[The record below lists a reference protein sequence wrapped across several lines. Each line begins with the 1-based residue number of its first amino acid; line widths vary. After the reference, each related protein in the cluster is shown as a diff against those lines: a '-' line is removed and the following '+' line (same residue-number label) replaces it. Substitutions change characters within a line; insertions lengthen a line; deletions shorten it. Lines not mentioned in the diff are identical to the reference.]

1 MNISKITLRKIGAWS
16 GIIGSA
22 LFVFL
27 FTLEGIFHPG
37 YDANRMYISE
47 LSLGHFGWMQIIN
60 FMMLGILLLI
70 FSRAV
75 ASEFPAGKASRWGV
89 PLLTILGVLF
99 FISGPFVMD
108 PSGTPTG
115 QMSVHGTIHGLAG
128 GFVFLIMP
136 ITILVFLRRFLEDPN
151 WTSMKVWT
159 IVLSIIETIGVIFFT
174 IASKIPEGQ
183 NIFIHWLGLIQRIAL
198 IPFMV
203 WVFVF
208 AINLLVKEEHV

>member
-1 MNISKITLRKIGAWS
+1 
-16 GIIGSA
+16 
-22 LFVFL
+22 
-27 FTLEGIFHPG
+27 
-37 YDANRMYISE
+37 
-47 LSLGHFGWMQIIN
+47 
-60 FMMLGILLLI
+60 
-70 FSRAV
+70 
-75 ASEFPAGKASRWGV
+75 
-89 PLLTILGVLF
+89 
-99 FISGPFVMD
+99 MD

-151 WTSMKVWT
+151 WISMKVWT

>member
-1 MNISKITLRKIGAWS
+1 MNISKITLRKTGAWS

-22 LFVFL
+22 LFVLL
-27 FTLEGIFHPG
+27 FTLEEIFHPG
-37 YDANRMYISE
+37 YDAKRMYISE
-47 LSLGHFGWMQIIN
+47 LSLGSFGWMQIIN

-89 PLLTILGVLF
+89 SLLTILGVLF

-108 PSGTPTG
+108 PGGTPTG

-151 WTSMKVWT
+151 WISMKVWT
-159 IVLSIIETIGVIFFT
+159 IVLSIIETIGVIFFIIT
-174 IASKIPEGQ
+174 SKIPEGQ